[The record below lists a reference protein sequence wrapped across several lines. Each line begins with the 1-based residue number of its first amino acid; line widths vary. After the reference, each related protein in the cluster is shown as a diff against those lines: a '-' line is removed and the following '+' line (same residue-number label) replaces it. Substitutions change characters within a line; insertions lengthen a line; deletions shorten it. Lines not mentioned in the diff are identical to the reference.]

1 MYVRM
6 FLRERRELDA
16 EAGSEDR
23 SWGVIFEG
31 WFPAETDEKT
41 IIQLLKAGAPGVAGD
56 ACIGEDGVIS
66 PEAKEVILEFREESE
81 GDPVFKKIDGD
92 AYEPG
97 EEERKLIP
105 ETRCTKAVKRDR
117 SDRNASSSCL
127 MLVLLPGERP
137 YAAYIKDELKALQQ
151 AVRGFI
157 EFTYPF
163 DDNCIVI
170 GNDEA
175 KLIGMRGNRRINGEI
190 YAGPLLFAGDGQD
203 GELCSLT
210 RRQIEKY
217 SRRFARPEL
226 YTDEE
231 VENSI
236 KIEVYVI

>member
-16 EAGSEDR
+16 EAGSGDR

-41 IIQLLKAGAPGVAGD
+41 IIELLKAGAAGVACDVCLGD
-56 ACIGEDGVIS
+56 DTVVF
-66 PEAKEVILEFREESE
+66 PEAKEVVIEFREEGE
-81 GDPVFKKIDGD
+81 GDPVFRKIDGD

-105 ETRCTKAVKRDR
+105 ETRCTKAVKCDR

-163 DDNCIVI
+163 EDNCIVI